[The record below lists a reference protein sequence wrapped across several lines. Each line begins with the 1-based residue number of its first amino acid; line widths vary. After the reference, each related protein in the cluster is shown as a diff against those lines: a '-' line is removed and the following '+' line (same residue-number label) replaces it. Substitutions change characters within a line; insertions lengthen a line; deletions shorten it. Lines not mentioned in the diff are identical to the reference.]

1 MSQTE
6 GHNNVHFVGVAR
18 VAGQGIVIAS
28 YSYNSE
34 TDLAGVKQV
43 LEQPNMQLS
52 PGKHYSFSVGN
63 LAWHLI
69 AGIIAIHLFYSFV
82 SYYAGVRR
90 NGFNLYFNL
99 RTYLSSTMRP

>member
-1 MSQTE
+1 MASQAE

-69 AGIIAIHLFYSFV
+69 AGIVILT
-82 SYYAGVRR
+82 
-90 NGFNLYFNL
+90 L
-99 RTYLSSTMRP
+99 